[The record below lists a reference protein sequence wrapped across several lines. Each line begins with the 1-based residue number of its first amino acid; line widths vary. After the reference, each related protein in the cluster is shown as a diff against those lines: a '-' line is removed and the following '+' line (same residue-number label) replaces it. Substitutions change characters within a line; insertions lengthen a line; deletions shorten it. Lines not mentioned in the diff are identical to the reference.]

1 MFLTFITFLPI
12 IGAFFL
18 AFFPKENEGA
28 IKQTA
33 LAVAAADFLLSLFLW
48 ANFDNSTHKMQFEL
62 NISWI
67 ESWGINYHI
76 GLDGISLLLY
86 VMTTFLTL
94 ICIIASWDVKKHIR
108 EYMMA
113 MLALSTGMLGVF
125 ISLDLFIFYV
135 FWEFQLVPMYI
146 IVGVWGGPRRIY
158 AAVKFFIYTAVGS
171 LLMLVAIIWI
181 YFHVKETT
189 GVATADILTD
199 GRLILGVARGA
210 FPWEMKRLGTP
221 IEHSKEKFT
230 ESLEVLQKLLS
241 EEEVSFS
248 GKYYNFEALTIMPR
262 PITQPIPIMIAAM
275 DPKSIKNAAL
285 RGFHVQSTVLSGT
298 RELLMERVN
307 AFRDGCEELG
317 EKGKLLKLSMQ
328 RMMFVAKDE
337 KDAEI
342 KNKLAY
348 EYYKRFDNMFTGPG
362 KVKNG
367 NIIPLPRKQS
377 FEEMKDNLLICPINE
392 LIDKLSIYAE
402 SGVDE
407 FIISSSFGQEQN
419 ETIESMHKISEE
431 IIPYFKNSK
440 NQVA

>member
-1 MFLTFITFLPI
+1 MDFNHFLTSYMPNPNVGSKVHFQNMIDQSI
-12 IGAFFL
+12 L
-18 AFFPKENEGA
+18 AEKLGYKKVSIPEHHLINLLMMPSPL
-28 IKQTA
+28 QM
-33 LAVAAADFLLSLFLW
+33 AVKIASL
-48 ANFDNSTHKMQFEL
+48 TK
-62 NISWI
+62 NIS
-67 ESWGINYHI
+67 
-76 GLDGISLLLY
+76 ISTSVAVLPLHD
-86 VMTTFLTL
+86 MRT
-94 ICIIASWDVKKHIR
+94 
-108 EYMMA
+108 
-113 MLALSTGMLGVF
+113 
-125 ISLDLFIFYV
+125 
-135 FWEFQLVPMYI
+135 
-146 IVGVWGGPRRIY
+146 Y
-158 AAVKFFIYTAVGS
+158 AG
-171 LLMLVAIIWI
+171 
-181 YFHVKETT
+181 E
-189 GVATADILTD
+189 VATADILTD

-221 IEHSKEKFT
+221 IEYSKEKFT

-298 RELLMERVN
+298 KELLMERVN

-337 KDAEI
+337 KDAEN

-402 SGVDE
+402 AGVDE

>member
-1 MFLTFITFLPI
+1 MDFNHFLTSYMPNPNVGSKVHFQNMIEQSI
-12 IGAFFL
+12 L
-18 AFFPKENEGA
+18 AEKLGYKKVSIPEHHLINLLMMPSPL
-28 IKQTA
+28 QM
-33 LAVAAADFLLSLFLW
+33 AVKIASL
-48 ANFDNSTHKMQFEL
+48 TK
-62 NISWI
+62 NIS
-67 ESWGINYHI
+67 
-76 GLDGISLLLY
+76 ISTSVAVLPLHD
-86 VMTTFLTL
+86 MRT
-94 ICIIASWDVKKHIR
+94 
-108 EYMMA
+108 
-113 MLALSTGMLGVF
+113 
-125 ISLDLFIFYV
+125 
-135 FWEFQLVPMYI
+135 
-146 IVGVWGGPRRIY
+146 Y
-158 AAVKFFIYTAVGS
+158 AG
-171 LLMLVAIIWI
+171 
-181 YFHVKETT
+181 E
-189 GVATADILTD
+189 VATADILTD

-275 DPKSIKNAAL
+275 DPNSIKNAAL

-298 RELLMERVN
+298 KELLMERVN
-307 AFRDGCEELG
+307 AFREGCEELG

-328 RMMFVAKDE
+328 RMMFVAKDK
-337 KDAEI
+337 KDAEK

-402 SGVDE
+402 AGVDE

>member
-1 MFLTFITFLPI
+1 MDFNHFLTSYMPNPNVGSKVHFQNMIDQSI
-12 IGAFFL
+12 L
-18 AFFPKENEGA
+18 AEKLGYKKVSIPEHHLINLLMMPSPL
-28 IKQTA
+28 QM
-33 LAVAAADFLLSLFLW
+33 AVKIASL
-48 ANFDNSTHKMQFEL
+48 TK
-62 NISWI
+62 NIS
-67 ESWGINYHI
+67 
-76 GLDGISLLLY
+76 ISTSVAVLPLHD
-86 VMTTFLTL
+86 MRT
-94 ICIIASWDVKKHIR
+94 
-108 EYMMA
+108 
-113 MLALSTGMLGVF
+113 
-125 ISLDLFIFYV
+125 
-135 FWEFQLVPMYI
+135 
-146 IVGVWGGPRRIY
+146 Y
-158 AAVKFFIYTAVGS
+158 AG
-171 LLMLVAIIWI
+171 
-181 YFHVKETT
+181 E
-189 GVATADILTD
+189 VATADILTD

-402 SGVDE
+402 AGVDE

>member
-1 MFLTFITFLPI
+1 MDFNHFLTSYMPNPNVGSKVHFQNMIDQSI
-12 IGAFFL
+12 L
-18 AFFPKENEGA
+18 AEKLGYKKVSIPEHHLINLLMMPSPL
-28 IKQTA
+28 QM
-33 LAVAAADFLLSLFLW
+33 AVKIASL
-48 ANFDNSTHKMQFEL
+48 TK
-62 NISWI
+62 NIS
-67 ESWGINYHI
+67 
-76 GLDGISLLLY
+76 ISTSVAVLPLHD
-86 VMTTFLTL
+86 MRT
-94 ICIIASWDVKKHIR
+94 
-108 EYMMA
+108 
-113 MLALSTGMLGVF
+113 
-125 ISLDLFIFYV
+125 
-135 FWEFQLVPMYI
+135 
-146 IVGVWGGPRRIY
+146 Y
-158 AAVKFFIYTAVGS
+158 AG
-171 LLMLVAIIWI
+171 
-181 YFHVKETT
+181 E
-189 GVATADILTD
+189 VATADILTD

-230 ESLEVLQKLLS
+230 ESLEVLQKLLTD
-241 EEEVSFS
+241 EEVSFN

-262 PITQPIPIMIAAM
+262 PITKPIPIMIAAM
-275 DPKSIKNAAL
+275 DPNSIKNAAL

-402 SGVDE
+402 AGVDE

>member
-1 MFLTFITFLPI
+1 MDFNHFLTSYMPNPNVGSKVHFQNMIEQSI
-12 IGAFFL
+12 L
-18 AFFPKENEGA
+18 AEKLGYKKVSIPEHHLINLLMMPSPL
-28 IKQTA
+28 QM
-33 LAVAAADFLLSLFLW
+33 AVKIASL
-48 ANFDNSTHKMQFEL
+48 TK
-62 NISWI
+62 NIS
-67 ESWGINYHI
+67 
-76 GLDGISLLLY
+76 ISTSVAVLPLHD
-86 VMTTFLTL
+86 MRT
-94 ICIIASWDVKKHIR
+94 
-108 EYMMA
+108 
-113 MLALSTGMLGVF
+113 
-125 ISLDLFIFYV
+125 
-135 FWEFQLVPMYI
+135 
-146 IVGVWGGPRRIY
+146 Y
-158 AAVKFFIYTAVGS
+158 AG
-171 LLMLVAIIWI
+171 
-181 YFHVKETT
+181 E
-189 GVATADILTD
+189 VATADILTG

-275 DPKSIKNAAL
+275 DPNSIKNAAL

-298 RELLMERVN
+298 KELLMERVN
-307 AFRDGCEELG
+307 AFREGCEELG

-328 RMMFVAKDE
+328 RMMFVAKDK
-337 KDAEI
+337 KDAEK

-402 SGVDE
+402 AGVDE

-440 NQVA
+440 YQVA

>member
-1 MFLTFITFLPI
+1 MPNPNVGSKVHFQNMIEQSILAEKLGYKKVSIPEHHLINLLMMPSPLQMAVKIASLT
-12 IGAFFL
+12 
-18 AFFPKENEGA
+18 K
-28 IKQTA
+28 
-33 LAVAAADFLLSLFLW
+33 
-48 ANFDNSTHKMQFEL
+48 
-62 NISWI
+62 NIS
-67 ESWGINYHI
+67 
-76 GLDGISLLLY
+76 ISTSVAVLPLHD
-86 VMTTFLTL
+86 MRT
-94 ICIIASWDVKKHIR
+94 
-108 EYMMA
+108 
-113 MLALSTGMLGVF
+113 
-125 ISLDLFIFYV
+125 
-135 FWEFQLVPMYI
+135 
-146 IVGVWGGPRRIY
+146 Y
-158 AAVKFFIYTAVGS
+158 AG
-171 LLMLVAIIWI
+171 
-181 YFHVKETT
+181 E
-189 GVATADILTD
+189 VATADILTD

-275 DPKSIKNAAL
+275 DPNSIKNAAL

-298 RELLMERVN
+298 KELLMERVN

-317 EKGKLLKLSMQ
+317 ETGKLLKLSMQ

-337 KDAEI
+337 KDAEK

-402 SGVDE
+402 AGVDE

-440 NQVA
+440 YQVA